1 MIFRLPDAVSGPIE
15 VRKDS
20 PVSFGFLRFSA
31 IGGVFILLAGCGS
44 GSGNTTGGGVGGGGG
59 NNPTT
64 VTFTVTG
71 GTPTAVATQIGSGA
85 FTSATLSGGSLTLS
99 VPSGTTN
106 FAVAF
111 VCPPLTSYTPP
122 ETEQYVYEAST
133 LDGTSF
139 SEWCLGGSSNEATGT
154 LTGAVDA
161 SRSPGL
167 RMLEFM
173 L

>member
-44 GSGNTTGGGVGGGGG
+44 GSGNTTGGGGGGGGG

-71 GTPTAVATQIGSGA
+71 G
-85 FTSATLSGGSLTLS
+85 TLSGGSLTLS